1 MWCWRFWR
9 WGAGGGGGGGGVRT
23 FWLRCRWFAW
33 ANSLFAELVIQ
44 LAIERPHLVF
54 QASD

>member
-9 WGAGGGGGGGGVRT
+9 WGAGGSGGGGGVRT